1 MVSGNDIAVILV
13 ILVQVT
19 PYEIIY
25 PITNK
30 SVLGYLEAKASVGI
44 ETVPTDPTVRNTEE
58 LLIDSDDETDFH
70 QTPINKYKDNVF
82 ANY

>member
-30 SVLGYLEAKASVGI
+30 SALGYLEAKASVGI
-44 ETVPTDPTVRNTEE
+44 VSMPTGLTARNTEG
-58 LLIDSDDETDFH
+58 LF
-70 QTPINKYKDNVF
+70 YRF
-82 ANY
+82 R